1 MHAKQ
6 QTNVPSLHAM
16 QLEDA
21 NLPQETVM
29 IKTHVLLIAA
39 ILPSDVSTP
48 QSLAKIKML
57 VSFPTAAQSRDAHP
71 NQKIAMTRT
80 HAPKIAALTDNV

>member
-29 IKTHVLLIAA
+29 IKTHVPLIAA

-48 QSLAKIKML
+48 QSLATTTIFAT
-57 VSFPTAAQSRDAHP
+57 FPTAAQSRDVYP
-71 NQKIAMTRT
+71 NQRTVMTRI